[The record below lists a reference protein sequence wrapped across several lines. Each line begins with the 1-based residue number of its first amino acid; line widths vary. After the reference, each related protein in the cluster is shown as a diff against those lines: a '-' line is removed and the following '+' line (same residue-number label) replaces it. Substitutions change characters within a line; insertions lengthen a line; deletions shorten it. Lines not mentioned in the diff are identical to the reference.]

1 MVKCC
6 IGIGKCSSFYKYLF
20 GCIFSN
26 LIKEIIK
33 DFCPVL
39 KEKQLM
45 QTIFKN
51 FGYLFFGIF
60 FSLYHKKKIKEILI
74 LK

>member
-51 FGYLFFGIF
+51 FGYLFFGIIF
-60 FSLYHKKKIKEILI
+60 FFVSQKKNKEILI